1 MYPIINYSVKFTR
14 RIEILQGLK
23 TLQKLRL
30 KSIVTQEY
38 VMLLIKLKENVFIL
52 ITNRYVNVIRSY
64 F

>member
-23 TLQKLRL
+23 ILQMLRL
-30 KSIVTQEY
+30 KSIVIQEY